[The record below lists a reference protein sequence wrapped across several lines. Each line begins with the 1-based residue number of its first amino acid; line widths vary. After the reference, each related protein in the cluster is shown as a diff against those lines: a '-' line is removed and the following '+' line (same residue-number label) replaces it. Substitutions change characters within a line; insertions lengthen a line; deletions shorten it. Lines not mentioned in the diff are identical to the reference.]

1 MATASGDTS
10 EAFASLRQR
19 NVGPNASDATNQLKQ
34 SLDAGSTSS
43 PHSQNVTDNDD
54 PDIRDSD
61 DRLDEGADSDGPGG
75 VDLSS
80 VAKEIGQDGSSAGTA
95 ALDSALDGLPPKW
108 KNYTIRFIFTWLMIA
123 GFCVFIYGGP
133 LFLMVLTLFVQVKCF
148 SEVINIGYAVYRV
161 HNLPWFRSLSWYFLV
176 ASNYFFYGE
185 SMVGYFGI
193 LINKINF
200 LTFLVRYHRF
210 ISFSMYIGGFVW
222 FVVSLRKGYYMRQF
236 SLFAWTHVALLIVV
250 TQSYLIIQNLF
261 EGLIWFILPILMIV
275 VNDVMAYMFGF
286 FLGRTPL
293 IKLSPKKTWEGYLGG
308 AFSTVVISMIL
319 GHMLAQY
326 PFFICPIEFNENL
339 GHTTHYT
346 CEPSFNFVLQ
356 EYSIP
361 GISNIRKMLR
371 MKEAVTVYP
380 AMIHALFMSI
390 FASVIGPF
398 GGFFASGFKRAF
410 KIKDF
415 GDIIPGHGGIM
426 DRFDCQFLMAT
437 FVNAYIHSF
446 IRSASPTDLLQRTLV
461 LKPEDQLA
469 FYYALQDSLK
479 QRGILI

>member
-1 MATASGDTS
+1 MRKSIPGVYLTRLLKNFGMETDSGDS
-10 EAFASLRQR
+10 NLRQR
-19 NVGPNASDATNQLKQ
+19 NVPSISTEKDTQENVQTVQ
-34 SLDAGSTSS
+34 SK
-43 PHSQNVTDNDD
+43 
-54 PDIRDSD
+54 SD
-61 DRLDEGADSDGPGG
+61 DEDTAAG

-80 VAKEIGQDGSSAGTA
+80 VAKEIGQDGTSAGTA
-95 ALDSALDGLPPKW
+95 ALETALDGLPPKW
-108 KNYTIRFIFTWLMIA
+108 KSYTIRFIFTWLMIG

-133 LFLMVLTLFVQVKCF
+133 LFLMFLTLFVQVKCF

-176 ASNYFFYGE
+176 TSNYFFYGE

-193 LINKINF
+193 LINKIHW

-261 EGLIWFILPILMIV
+261 EGLIWFIMPILMIV
-275 VNDVMAYMFGF
+275 INDVMAYMFGF
-286 FLGRTPL
+286 FLGKTPL

-308 AFSTVVISMIL
+308 GFATVIMTMML
-319 GHMLAQY
+319 GHVLAQY
-326 PFFICPIEFNENL
+326 PFFICPVEFNENL
-339 GHTTHYT
+339 GHATHYT
-346 CEPSFNFVLQ
+346 CEPSYNFVLQ
-356 EYSIP
+356 ELSIP
-361 GISNIRKMLR
+361 GISNLRQTLR
-371 MKEAVTVYP
+371 MKETVTIYP
-380 AMIHALFMSI
+380 VMIHAFFMSI

-437 FVNAYIHSF
+437 FVNVYIHSF
-446 IRSASPTDLLQRTLV
+446 IHSASPTDLLRKTLA
-461 LKPEDQLA
+461 LKPEDQLVL
-469 FYYALQDSLK
+469 YYQLQDSLK
-479 QRGILI
+479 ERGILI